1 MWTVFKD
8 ISCLVATSFEGMG
21 FEVAE
26 DGGVARFCSGKASA
40 GGGVA
45 RFGSGTA
52 SELFTFFAL

>member
-1 MWTVFKD
+1 M
-8 ISCLVATSFEGMG
+8 VATSFEGMG